1 MFRLERSQW
10 RALGM
15 ALLIVTG
22 TLALVSM
29 PLPGADGHGGV
40 VSATDPTQGPIDFIG
55 ADTIYSENFED
66 GNADGW
72 SGGSISTDSPTNTNS
87 LTFDG
92 TSGNDANSPDLSN
105 GQNIELK
112 FIYRH
117 NDREINPGDSF
128 GLYNYNGRY
137 PNIGLRVSDK
147 HMLYPNYNDLS
158 DGGGWKKARVIINDG
173 NAYGKIWGVGSD
185 EPLEWQSLGEFN
197 GDLSNFYIRGYS
209 GDNNGQIWIDQ
220 YSIREFDSIT
230 EAGYGVQGQV
240 VDQNGNPVSGAAVE
254 AYGVPTDNLPDG
266 QTAEDILNDI
276 SEAEPPNFKEN
287 RNFDSFTDTADGTY
301 PLAHTSE
308 DWGGTAWTNDIDLSE
323 PVTVHEAG
331 EPLVLSTW
339 DPDGGGVLDFLDS
352 VSRQWPG
359 GPVGNEEVT
368 LTKIDPSGASIGSPQ
383 TYEID
388 EPSGSLA
395 GGIDNQPTVTTD
407 PLEAGFYLVES
418 ESSGVSYPIA
428 VTPDGTL
435 TSLLSTI
442 QNDIQSDLEKIP
454 SNVEEVQ
461 QLTEDGTLGRYVTTA
476 DQDGEFS
483 INVDNGVERVA
494 LQATKAET
502 PVDLES
508 DTDIITQTYNQIDS
522 KEDFEYGVAFTTT
535 PTQTRVP
542 SRVTL
547 ETQRLSTRQLK
558 TCDPERFG
566 EEVCNAANNIPFGDE
581 IEETIGQAE
590 DALGELAD
598 YLLELIADLENA
610 NQASIDAYLEDSQF
624 STIPDESNVR
634 DLSRK
639 EIRDEIRY
647 ATQALL
653 VDGPISNLDPIS
665 DELVDTVLDL
675 VTAVE
680 DQNAVSEYLSNSQF
694 DTLPDRSDLQDL
706 SRSELIAET
715 NAANTALGAS
725 ALPDPPTEPSLD
737 PYRERLVNLLRT
749 VGGSDDIRDAYL
761 DNSRFDTIP
770 DREQINDTS
779 EAVLLEELNA
789 ANRAINNADRIEAP
803 EPPSEPELDNG
814 NLSVE
819 IPIPPGVDPGD
830 IAAEIEWDDGSVDVI
845 DDEYLNIDES
855 LLGTS
860 TVTVVDYPLEAN
872 ADGRALADVVVRTSN
887 NEGRNEQRVGVE
899 NPAFGGDI
907 PAIQAV
913 DVSSTRPGPDQWVS
927 VQLRP
932 RADEGYQSL
941 HSLDVY
947 DPEGNLLD
955 VRRSGEEARFL
966 TDGPG
971 TYRIRANYDSQT
983 GERFSKTIAIRA
995 GETSLSTP
1003 PTIRM
1008 EQSVGGPFAIAGDG
1022 FADVEVEGDASNLEL
1037 SGVLPGDAQAPGEIR
1052 LNPGDVQAG
1061 DETSL
1066 SLAVL
1071 RGDSQTQVREHMG
1084 VVVNSP
1090 DHTEESIYY
1099 RNDDEP
1105 ITAAGE
1111 TRYGEV
1117 ATSEDGPTRVQSY
1130 TDADGVV
1137 SVSANHAPSIID
1149 NTWHWIR
1156 INSPLN
1162 TDFNILQST
1171 ATAGL
1176 AGGQTGVSS

>member
-1 MFRLERSQW
+1 
-10 RALGM
+10 
-15 ALLIVTG
+15 
-22 TLALVSM
+22 M
-29 PLPGADGHGGV
+29 PLPALDTHDGI
-40 VSATDPTQGPIDFIG
+40 VSAQESSNITDREYLQQWTGGEIENDSSGDPYITTALLDEASINYLDDPRTDSKYTVFEGKYWVNESKIVDGSGTPDYLLGVRDGAGIQFAHSPDDGGISFYEGETTDWSKAISPRYNEWVPFRIEWVPSTESDTGEFIYTELDSDRSISYEIDDP
-55 ADTIYSENFED
+55 ADTFSEKYVEQVEKYSP
-66 GNADGW
+66 
-72 SGGSISTDSPTNTNS
+72 STDVST
-87 LTFDG
+87 L
-92 TSGNDANSPDLSN
+92 
-105 GQNIELK
+105 
-112 FIYRH
+112 
-117 NDREINPGDSF
+117 GD
-128 GLYNYNGRY
+128 
-137 PNIGLRVSDK
+137 
-147 HMLYPNYNDLS
+147 
-158 DGGGWKKARVIINDG
+158 
-173 NAYGKIWGVGSD
+173 
-185 EPLEWQSLGEFN
+185 
-197 GDLSNFYIRGYS
+197 
-209 GDNNGQIWIDQ
+209 
-220 YSIREFDSIT
+220 IT
-230 EAGYGVQGQV
+230 GQV
-240 VDQNGNPVSGAAVE
+240 VDQSGNPVSGAAVE
-254 AYGVPTDNLPDG
+254 AYGVPTENLPDG

-276 SEAEPPNFKEN
+276 SNVQPPNFQEGKD
-287 RNFDSFTDTADGTY
+287 FQSFTSSADATY
-301 PLAHTSE
+301 PLVHTRE
-308 DWGGTAWTNDIDLSE
+308 DWGMTGWADAVDLQE
-323 PVTVHEAG
+323 PRTVHEAG
-331 EPLVLSTW
+331 EPLVVSAW
-339 DPDGGGVLDFLDS
+339 DPSESGVLDSFDGVRS
-352 VSRQWPG
+352 AWPG
-359 GPVGNEEVT
+359 RPMVGETIN
-368 LTKIDPSGASIGSPQ
+368 I
-383 TYEID
+383 YEID
-388 EPSGSLA
+388 ASGSVLSDGPVRSIETTA
-395 GGIDNQPTVTTD
+395 DDRQSLLGSNYGNAEIDG
-407 PLEAGFYLVES
+407 LSAGFYRVES
-418 ESSGVSYPIA
+418 ESSGISYPLA

-435 TSLLSTI
+435 DSLLSTI

-454 SNVEEVQ
+454 SNVDEVKD
-461 QLTEDGTLGRYVTTA
+461 LTEDGTLGRYTTTA
-476 DQDGEFS
+476 DENGEFS
-483 INVDNGVERVA
+483 INVNSGVNRVA

-502 PVDLES
+502 PVDLDSE
-508 DTDIITQTYNQIDS
+508 TDFVTQTYNQIDS
-522 KEDFEYGVAFTTT
+522 AEDFEYGVAFTTT

-542 SRVTL
+542 GRVTL
-547 ETQRLSTRQLK
+547 ETRRISTRQLQQ
-558 TCDPERFG
+558 CDPETFG
-566 EEVCNAANNIPFGDE
+566 EEVCSIADDIPFGED
-581 IEETIGQAE
+581 IEETIGEAE
-590 DALGELAD
+590 DALSDLAQ
-598 YLLELIADLENA
+598 YLVDLITDLEAA
-610 NQASIDAYLEDSQF
+610 NQEAVDAYLEDSQF
-624 STIPDESNVR
+624 SSLPDEA
-634 DLSRK
+634 DIQALSRK
-639 EIRDEIRY
+639 EVRDEIRY

-653 VDGPISNLDPIS
+653 LDSPVDTLDPIT
-665 DELVDTVLDL
+665 DELVGQVLEL
-675 VTAVE
+675 IEAVE
-680 DQNAVSEYLSNSQF
+680 DQNVVSAYLDNSQF
-694 DTLPDRSDLQDL
+694 DEVPDRSDLEAL
-706 SRSELIAET
+706 SRTELITEA
-715 NAANTALGAS
+715 NAANTALGSS
-725 ALPDPPTEPSLD
+725 AIPDPPTEPSLD

-770 DREQINDTS
+770 DREQINGTS

-819 IPIPPGVDPGD
+819 IPIPAGVDPGD
-830 IAAEIEWDDGSVDVI
+830 IAAEIEWNDGSVDVI

-1008 EQSVGGPFAIAGDG
+1008 EQSVGGPFAVAGDG

-1090 DHTEESIYY
+1090 DHTEGSIYY

-1105 ITAAGE
+1105 ITVEGE

-1137 SVSANHAPSIID
+1137 SVSANHAPGIID

-1162 TDFNILQST
+1162 TDFNILQ
-1171 ATAGL
+1171 TAGL
-1176 AGGQTGVSS
+1176 AGGPTGATP

>member
-1 MFRLERSQW
+1 VSVKYSPNQ
-10 RALGM
+10 
-15 ALLIVTG
+15 
-22 TLALVSM
+22 LA
-29 PLPGADGHGGV
+29 
-40 VSATDPTQGPIDFIG
+40 
-55 ADTIYSENFED
+55 
-66 GNADGW
+66 
-72 SGGSISTDSPTNTNS
+72 ST
-87 LTFDG
+87 
-92 TSGNDANSPDLSN
+92 TSGD
-105 GQNIELK
+105 
-112 FIYRH
+112 
-117 NDREINPGDSF
+117 
-128 GLYNYNGRY
+128 
-137 PNIGLRVSDK
+137 
-147 HMLYPNYNDLS
+147 
-158 DGGGWKKARVIINDG
+158 
-173 NAYGKIWGVGSD
+173 
-185 EPLEWQSLGEFN
+185 
-197 GDLSNFYIRGYS
+197 
-209 GDNNGQIWIDQ
+209 
-220 YSIREFDSIT
+220 IT
-230 EAGYGVQGQV
+230 GQV
-240 VDQNGNPVSGAAVE
+240 VDQLGNPVSGATVE
-254 AYGVPTDNLPDG
+254 AYGVPTDKLPDG
-266 QTAEDILNDI
+266 KTVEDIFN
-276 SEAEPPNFKEN
+276 EASNLEPPTFEQGKD
-287 RNFDSFTDTADGTY
+287 FSSFTSDADATY
-301 PLAHTSE
+301 PLVHTRS
-308 DWGGTAWTNDIDLSE
+308 DWGKTGWTDGVDLQE
-323 PVTVHEAG
+323 PLTVHDAG
-331 EPLVLSTW
+331 EPLVVSAW
-339 DPDGGGVLDFLDS
+339 DPSEGGVLDTFDGVRS
-352 VSRQWPG
+352 EWPG
-359 GPVGNEEVT
+359 RPMVGET
-368 LTKIDPSGASIGSPQ
+368 ISI
-383 TYEID
+383 YEIG
-388 EPSGSLA
+388 PSGSILSN
-395 GGIDNQPTVTTD
+395 DPVRSVETTAD
-407 PLEAGFYLVES
+407 SRQSLLGSDHGNAEINSLPAGFYLVEV

-428 VTPDGTL
+428 VATDG
-435 TSLLSTI
+435 
-442 QNDIQSDLEKIP
+442 DLDNILERWQTEAREDLDKVP

-461 QLTEDGTLGRYVTTA
+461 NLTEDGTLGRYVTTA
-476 DQDGEFS
+476 NQEGEFS
-483 INVDNGVERVA
+483 INVDSSVERVA

-542 SRVTL
+542 GRVTL

-558 TCDPERFG
+558 TCDPETFG
-566 EEVCNAANNIPFGDE
+566 EEICNAADNIPFGDE
-581 IEETIGQAE
+581 IEETITEAE

-598 YLLELIADLENA
+598 YLLELITDLESA
-610 NQASIDAYLEDSQF
+610 DQAAIDAYLEDSQF
-624 STIPDESNVR
+624 STIPDESDIQ

-665 DELVDTVLDL
+665 DELVGTVLNL

-803 EPPSEPELDNG
+803 EPPSEPELADG

-1052 LNPGDVQAG
+1052 LNPGNVQAG

-1105 ITAAGE
+1105 ITVEGE

-1117 ATSEDGPTRVQSY
+1117 ATSEDGPTRIQSY
-1130 TDADGVV
+1130 TNADGVIE
-1137 SVSANHAPSIID
+1137 VSANHAPGIID

-1162 TDFNILQST
+1162 TDFNILQ
-1171 ATAGL
+1171 TAGL
-1176 AGGQTGVSS
+1176 AGGPTGATP